1 MHKQI
6 SEHTEDARNK
16 GNAHKD
22 HPDILAVTLLAFRQK
37 ASQCDDV
44 NSWCGRKYAY
54 ALELSLE
61 AVVDANFGLAS

>member
-37 ASQCDDV
+37 AFQCDDV
-44 NSWCGRKYAY
+44 NSCMRKYAY
-54 ALELSLE
+54 ALE
-61 AVVDANFGLAS
+61 AVVDMKFGLAS

>member
-1 MHKQI
+1 MHKQF
-6 SEHTEDARNK
+6 SEHNEDARNK

-44 NSWCGRKYAY
+44 NSCICTGIIT
-54 ALELSLE
+54 
-61 AVVDANFGLAS
+61 